1 MTQTKNICMANPQT
15 RFFFLLVLLLGGG
28 ALPAQESSRV
38 ADTVLIPDV
47 VVSAVRLS
55 WDRIGKHT
63 QVLDSLAGLGLQTQ
77 SLTRVLETQTPVYVK
92 NYGPGQLATS
102 SLRGGSAQHTAVL
115 WNGLNLQ
122 SPLLGQIDFSLLPV
136 NFFDRIRLDYG
147 GGSALWGSGAVG
159 GAIHLNNEAAFD
171 EPLQLNWD
179 GLFGSFGAHTHHL
192 NVRAGSERYAHS
204 TKVFYQRADNDFRYT
219 DFTGRERNLPH
230 AQQEQTGVLQQH
242 AWRINKR
249 HQLDANIWYQQS
261 DRNLPPTSVQDTS
274 AARQDDRALRGMLNY
289 QWRGDAFQLRAR
301 AAGLRERLNYE
312 DPLADLISES
322 AATTAIGEVE
332 VLLPLNN
339 QHQLHFGLHGARYWA
354 TSSSFTSRQEQ
365 QRTAGL
371 VMYRFTG
378 PDQRWRG
385 LLSLRQEWV
394 DGESVPFL
402 PSLRLEWLP
411 HPSWR
416 VYGKTSRDFR
426 LPTFNDLYWNPGGN
440 PALRPERGWGQE
452 VGIRWQKGVSGW
464 RIEAGANAFTRRVE
478 DWIIWLPGSNYW
490 SPENVR
496 NVWSRGIEQQL
507 ALNGALGPV
516 SLRFDTRY
524 HYTRT
529 TNEAGGDQN
538 TGIEGKQ
545 LIYVPRHQWLGNLQI
560 NYRDWQFSYHHRY
573 TGEVFV
579 LADNSEALPA
589 FQVADLGIGRT
600 FDFAGVRGRLTGRVN
615 NLWDRDYVVVANR
628 PVPGRHYS
636 LTLQLNFNR

>member
-1 MTQTKNICMANPQT
+1 MANPKIP
-15 RFFFLLVLLLGGG
+15 FLLLLGLLLGRT
-28 ALPAQESSRV
+28 LPAQESLHV

-63 QVLDSLAGLGLQTQ
+63 QVLDSLADLGLQTQ
-77 SLTRVLETQTPVYVK
+77 SLTRVLESRTPVYVK

-122 SPLLGQIDFSLLPV
+122 SPLLGQVDFSLLPV

-147 GGSALWGSGAVG
+147 GGSALWGNGAVG
-159 GAIHLNNEAAFD
+159 GAIHLNNEAAF
-171 EPLQLNWD
+171 EQPLRLKWT
-179 GLFGSFGAHTHHL
+179 GRLGSFGQHAHHLGISGGNENYAHTTRL
-192 NVRAGSERYAHS
+192 
-204 TKVFYQRADNDFRYT
+204 FYQRAANDFRYT
-219 DFTGRERNLPH
+219 DFTGRQRRLPN
-230 AQQEQTGVLQQH
+230 ARQQQGGILQQH
-242 AWRINKR
+242 AWQIADR
-249 HQLDANIWYQQS
+249 HRLDANVWYQQS
-261 DRNLPPTSVQDTS
+261 DRQLPPTRVQDTS

-301 AAGLRERLNYE
+301 AAGFRERLDYR
-312 DPLADLISES
+312 DPLADLNSES
-322 AATTAIGEVE
+322 EATTAIGEVE
-332 VLLPLNN
+332 LLLPFNN
-339 QHQLHFGLHGARYWA
+339 QHQLHFGLHGAHYWA
-354 TSSSFTSRQEQ
+354 RSMGFARRQEQ
-365 QRTAGL
+365 QRTAGML
-371 VMYRFTG
+371 MYRFTG
-378 PDQRWRG
+378 TDRKWRG

-394 DGESVPFL
+394 DGTSVPFL
-402 PSLRLEWLP
+402 PSLRVEWQP
-411 HPSWR
+411 HSAWR
-416 VYGKTSRDFR
+416 LYGKTSRDFR

-452 VGIRWQKGVSGW
+452 VGLRWQREIQGW
-464 RIEAGANAFTRRVE
+464 RIEAGANGFTRRVE

-496 NVWSRGIEQQL
+496 DVRSRGIEQQL

-516 SLRFDTRY
+516 ELRFDTRY

-529 TNEAGGDQN
+529 TNEASGDQN
-538 TGIEGKQ
+538 TAIEGKQ
-545 LIYVPRHQWLGNLQI
+545 LIYVPRHQWLGNLRLDYG
-560 NYRDWQFSYHHRY
+560 NWQFSYHHRY

-589 FQVADLGIGRT
+589 FQLGDLGLGRA
-600 FDFAGVRGRLTGRVN
+600 FEWNWARGRIQGRIN

-628 PVPGRHYS
+628 PMPGRYYE
-636 LTLQLNFNR
+636 LTIQLNFNR